1 MKKIL
6 FSFAL
11 FLAIVTT
18 HAQSAPDFSK
28 YPLNNEKNT
37 RAADAT
43 ALQAANFLL
52 KTPINFKEADRKSSI
67 AFLIKWMEASPD
79 YTFSL
84 DNSMIILDDDDV
96 NYSALYI
103 AAMAKY
109 QIENKVYESTDDSKV
124 QTWKIIAEYVA
135 NPNNNIKVKGKIKKL
150 VEANEKNKL
159 EEFLNKV

>member
-18 HAQSAPDFSK
+18 HAQSAPDYSK

-43 ALQAANFLL
+43 ALQAANYLL
-52 KTPINFKEADRKSSI
+52 KTPIDFKEADRKNSI
-67 AFLIKWMEASPD
+67 VFLMNWMEASPD

-84 DNSMIILDDDDV
+84 DSSMTILGDDV
-96 NYSALYI
+96 NYGALYI

-109 QIENKVYESTDDSKV
+109 QIENKVFESTDDSKI
-124 QTWKIIAEYVA
+124 QTWKIIAEYIA